1 MQVRSNSIS
10 QWKTG
15 KSLFSTGDHLH
26 FRTILFTFIPLKD
39 RTRLMELLCT
49 EKRVEQEV
57 KIWS

>member
-26 FRTILFTFIPLKD
+26 FRTILFTFILLKD
-39 RTRLMELLCT
+39 RASMYGKKSRTSGKHLVVVAL
-49 EKRVEQEV
+49 
-57 KIWS
+57 